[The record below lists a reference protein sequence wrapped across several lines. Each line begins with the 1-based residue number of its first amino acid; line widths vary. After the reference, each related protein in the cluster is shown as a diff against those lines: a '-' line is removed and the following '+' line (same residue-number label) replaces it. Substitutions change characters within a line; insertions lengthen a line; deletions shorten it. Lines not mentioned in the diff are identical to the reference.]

1 MPRSP
6 RYRTADSGQD
16 TTADIAVA
24 PEGLCARDA
33 AAALGISERTV
44 RRAIH
49 RGDLRADKR
58 SGVFV
63 INREEID
70 RFGHARRGRGS
81 RGRTPTRSAL
91 TIVRLPD
98 RPGTTP
104 VRPVSPHHERSSAS
118 PLPQPITSLIGR
130 TQVVAAVR
138 EALLEHD
145 VRLLTL
151 TGPGGVG
158 KTRVA
163 LQVAAECLGAFA
175 DGVVFVPLSATHHHD
190 LIAPAV
196 LRALGL
202 RDAGRASLSE
212 RLMRHLQ
219 DRHLLLVLD
228 SFEHLLPGGPLLVEW
243 LTGARDLRILVTSR
257 ARLHLSGEVDLPIPP
272 LDVPESGHPP
282 LRDIVCSSSATRLF
296 VERAR
301 AVDPAFSVTDDN
313 AAAITAICRQLDGLP
328 LAIELASVHSVV
340 LPPQALLTRLE
351 RRLHLLTGGPRDQ
364 PARLRTMRD
373 ALTWSYEL
381 LTPQQQTLFRCVAVF
396 AGGFTL
402 PAAETVCGMPLAGG
416 GRPTTEDGERLGRI
430 HQPQSTSV
438 FAGIEA
444 LVSHSLL
451 TVDTVAG
458 EPRYGML
465 DTIREYGLERL
476 TMSEEETNVQR
487 AHAGYFLGL
496 TEHTEASLADAVDS
510 LLLDRLEQEMHNLRV
525 ALAWFDRSGDTNA
538 LLRLAA
544 ALGPIWVFRSHRQE
558 GRQWLSRARARGPT
572 APAWLRSKALTWEGT
587 IAHFQGE
594 DAADLLAESLR
605 LCQRTGDSLGA
616 AFALL
621 TLGMIMLAQGDQNRA
636 ESFLERARERFQRLS
651 HRRGAALSFFHL
663 GLLAYGRGRPDR
675 AAALLTE
682 ALGRHR
688 DLADNYGVAI
698 SLNALG
704 LVACDQGDY
713 RRAID
718 SFRESLG
725 AWRTIGTEEVLAD
738 WLAGV
743 ATLAVALGQGEW
755 AVRLF
760 ARADALA
767 DALGYAFTPPERQ
780 RHERAAMTSRQ
791 ALGDT
796 AFDADWSAGRAAS
809 LTPTLADAEAFLAT
823 AAADLAGRDIPDPAV
838 IATGLTPRELDVL
851 HLLVEGKTN
860 PEIATAL
867 FIGRQTVVTHVRHI
881 LAKLGVETRTAAV
894 ARAFQLGLV

>member
-6 RYRTADSGQD
+6 CHRTADSGQG

-24 PEGLCARDA
+24 PEGLSARDA

-49 RGDLRADKR
+49 RGDLRAEKR
-58 SGVFV
+58 SGIFV
-63 INREEID
+63 INRAELD
-70 RFGHARRGRGS
+70 RFSRIRRGREA
-81 RGRTPTRSAL
+81 RGRRSTRSAL
-91 TIVRLPD
+91 TIVRWPD
-98 RPGTTP
+98 RSDTTP
-104 VRPVSPHHERSSAS
+104 APPARPHQERSSAS
-118 PLPQPITSLIGR
+118 PLPQPLTSLIGR
-130 TQVVAAVR
+130 THVVAAVR
-138 EALLEHD
+138 DALLERG

-163 LQVAAECLGAFA
+163 LQVAAECLEAFA
-175 DGVVFVPLSATHHHD
+175 DGVVFVPLSAISHHD
-190 LIAPAV
+190 LVAPAV
-196 LRALGL
+196 QRALGL
-202 RDAGRASLSE
+202 RDAGRASVTE
-212 RLMRHLQ
+212 RLVRHLR

-228 SFEHLLPGGPLLVEW
+228 TFEHLLPGGPLLVDW
-243 LTGARDLRILVTSR
+243 LTGAPDLRILVTSR
-257 ARLHLSGEVDLPIPP
+257 ARLHLSGEVHLPIPP
-272 LDVPESGHPP
+272 LDVPESDHPP
-282 LRDIVCSSSATRLF
+282 PRDIVRSSSATRLF

-313 AAAITAICRQLDGLP
+313 AAAISAICRQLDGLP
-328 LAIELASVHSVV
+328 LAIELASVHAVA

-364 PARLRTMRD
+364 PPRLRTMRD

-381 LTPQQQTLFRCVAVF
+381 LTPQQQALFRCVAVF

-402 PAAETVCGMPLAGG
+402 PAAEMVCGPQGS
-416 GRPTTEDGERLGRI
+416 EDRGQERCLVLLT
-430 HQPQSTSV
+430 PV
-438 FAGIEA
+438 LDAIEA

-476 TMSEEETNVQR
+476 TRSGEETSVRR
-487 AHAGYFLGL
+487 AHAGYYLSL
-496 TEHTEASLADAVDS
+496 AEHTEASLAEAVDS

-525 ALAWFDRSGDTNA
+525 ALNWFDRSGDTNA

-558 GRQWLSRARARGPT
+558 GRQWLSRARARS
-572 APAWLRSKALTWEGT
+572 PAASARLRSKALTWEGT

-621 TLGMIMLAQGDQNRA
+621 TIGMIMLAQGDQNRA
-636 ESFLERARERFQRLS
+636 ESFLERASDRFQRLS
-651 HRRGAALSFFHL
+651 HRRGTALSFFHL
-663 GLLAYGRGRPDR
+663 GLLAYGRGRPVR
-675 AAALLTE
+675 AATLLTE

-704 LVACDQGDY
+704 LVACDQGDQ

-725 AWRTIGTEEVLAD
+725 VWRTIGTEEVLAD

-743 ATLAVALGQGEW
+743 ATLAVARGQGER

-767 DALGYAFTPPERQ
+767 DALGYAFPPPERQ

-796 AFDADWSAGRAAS
+796 AFDAAWSAGRAAS
-809 LTPTLADAEAFLAT
+809 LAHTLADAEAFLTT
-823 AAADLAGRDIPDPAV
+823 AAADLAGRDMPDPAV
-838 IATGLTPRELDVL
+838 TATGLTPRELDVL

-860 PEIATAL
+860 PEIAAAL

-881 LAKLGVETRTAAV
+881 LAKLGVETRTAAAV
-894 ARAFQLGLV
+894 RAFQLGLV